1 MKIRSVGLAPLLAA
15 WLATA
20 WMATL
25 AMTLAPIADSSPTTS
40 VDGAGRGCD
49 SSGAGRGVQVD
60 DVQMDDVQMD
70 GVQMDRDRVPGDV
83 EINNS
88 HTVHFPPAYPD
99 FASRGIYHH
108 GRHHH

>member
-40 VDGAGRGCD
+40 VDGAGTGCD
-49 SSGAGRGVQVD
+49 SSGAGRGVQV
-60 DVQMDDVQMD
+60 DDVQMD